1 MPGVV
6 PGGSIVVMTT
16 LGWVPSTPMA
26 EPRRLIVVLT
36 TPRLMLDTPTVWP
49 NTAGVMMSCPEVVPS
64 TQGVVPST
72 PAEQG
77 TPLTS
82 IESALPPGDIT
93 EFVDAY
99 HEGEEV
105 RFMFEVI

>member
-1 MPGVV
+1 MLGVV
-6 PGGSIVVMTT
+6 SRGSAVVATT
-16 LGWVPSTPMA
+16 LGRVPSTPMA
-26 EPRRLIVVLT
+26 EPRHLAVVPT
-36 TPRLMLDTPTVWP
+36 TPRLRLGTPTVWP

-82 IESALPPGDIT
+82 IESASPPGDIT